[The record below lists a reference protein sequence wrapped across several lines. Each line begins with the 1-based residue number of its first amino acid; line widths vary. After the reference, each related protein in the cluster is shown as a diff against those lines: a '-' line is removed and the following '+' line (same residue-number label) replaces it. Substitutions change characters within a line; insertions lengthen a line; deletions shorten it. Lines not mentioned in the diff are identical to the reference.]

1 MGEVVVTIVREA
13 ELEDLAA
20 DVFREGAGGGVEV
33 AVAGGGVGQG
43 WVEGV
48 LVGEPGD
55 GVVVVVDTYEDA
67 VVGVGGAGAREEA
80 EGREVAGLAAAT
92 SSSSSHVVGGDG
104 GGGRGGGWVRVFWDL
119 ENGADSCG
127 FIERVKIW

>member
-1 MGEVVVTIVREA
+1 VGEVVVTIVWEA

-20 DVFREGAGGGVEV
+20 NVFREGAGGGVEV
-33 AVAGGGVGQG
+33 GIARGGVGQG

-55 GVVVVVDTYEDA
+55 GVVVVVDAYEDA

-80 EGREVAGLAAAT
+80 EGREVAGLAAAAV
-92 SSSSSHVVGGDG
+92 SSSSSHIVGGDG
-104 GGGRGGGWVRVFWDL
+104 GGGRGGGWVRVLGFG
-119 ENGADSCG
+119 ERCG
-127 FIERVKIW
+127 QLWVYRIW

>member
-1 MGEVVVTIVREA
+1 MGEVVVTVVREA

-20 DVFREGAGGGVEV
+20 DVLREGAGCGAEV
-33 AVAGGGVGQG
+33 SIAGGRVGPG

-55 GVVVVVDTYEDA
+55 SVVVVVDAYEHA

-80 EGREVAGLAAAT
+80 EGRKVAGLAAA
-92 SSSSSHVVGGDG
+92 SSSSSCSHIGGSDG
-104 GGGRGGGWVRVFWDL
+104 KRWRRWIG
-119 ENGADSCG
+119 
-127 FIERVKIW
+127 

>member
-1 MGEVVVTIVREA
+1 MGEVVVTVVREA

-20 DVFREGAGGGVEV
+20 DVLREGAGCGAEV
-33 AVAGGGVGQG
+33 SIAGGRVGPG

-55 GVVVVVDTYEDA
+55 SVVVVVDAYEHA

-80 EGREVAGLAAAT
+80 EGREVAGLAAA
-92 SSSSSHVVGGDG
+92 SSSSSCSHIGGSDG
-104 GGGRGGGWVRVFWDL
+104 KRWRRWIG
-119 ENGADSCG
+119 
-127 FIERVKIW
+127 

>member
-1 MGEVVVTIVREA
+1 MGEIVVTVVREA

-20 DVFREGAGGGVEV
+20 DVLREGAGCGADV
-33 AVAGGGVGQG
+33 AIAGGRVGPG

-55 GVVVVVDTYEDA
+55 GVVVVVDAYEHA

-80 EGREVAGLAAAT
+80 EGREVAGLAAAAAASASA
-92 SSSSSHVVGGDG
+92 SSSSSCSHIGGNDG
-104 GGGRGGGWVRVFWDL
+104 KRWRRWIG
-119 ENGADSCG
+119 
-127 FIERVKIW
+127 